1 MPDLNSYG
9 LPLAPERGGLTGS
22 RKPRVRGVRV
32 TQVTPQVRQPRLPS
46 MGVGRQS
53 ARPLPQ
59 GLSPLDTIKTY
70 ARARRTVIITY
81 RKVTAN
87 LQQVVREIE
96 PYEIKNGYLWGFC
109 LPHRGIHKFLL
120 GNIVSVQGTTR
131 RYLPRWP
138 VLL

>member
-22 RKPRVRGVRV
+22 RKPRIRGIKV
-32 TQVTPQVRQPRLPS
+32 TQVIPQTRQPRLPQQ
-46 MGVGRQS
+46 GRQS
-53 ARPLPQ
+53 APRATQ
-59 GLSPLDTIKTY
+59 GLSTLDTIKTY

-120 GNIVSVQGTTR
+120 GNIVSVSGTTR